1 MYVEI
6 IGVIVIFVALRAL
19 ITRNRAERLLYLN
32 VIGFG
37 VSAIIALVIN
47 TPFALIVAAAFFI
60 CSTISANAIAYT
72 LKRLDDEI
80 LLEWC
85 KMEFFVSIIA
95 IALMVIGAFG
105 IIFLKKPLDKVIMFT
120 ILDAGFIL
128 VVVLFKYLDVALF
141 AALVDPL
148 STLVFILAI
157 VKIYEIR
164 KKKLESGE
172 LND

>member
-6 IGVIVIFVALRAL
+6 IGIIVVFVALRAL

-47 TPFALIVAAAFFI
+47 TPFSLIVAAAFFI

-80 LLEWC
+80 LLE
-85 KMEFFVSIIA
+85 
-95 IALMVIGAFG
+95 
-105 IIFLKKPLDKVIMFT
+105 
-120 ILDAGFIL
+120 
-128 VVVLFKYLDVALF
+128 
-141 AALVDPL
+141 
-148 STLVFILAI
+148 
-157 VKIYEIR
+157 
-164 KKKLESGE
+164 
-172 LND
+172 